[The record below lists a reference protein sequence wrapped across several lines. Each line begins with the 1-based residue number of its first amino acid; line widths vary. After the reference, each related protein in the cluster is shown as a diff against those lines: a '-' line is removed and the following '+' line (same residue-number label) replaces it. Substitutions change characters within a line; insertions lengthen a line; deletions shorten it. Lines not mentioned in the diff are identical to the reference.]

1 MKRVYFENFFRDLTT
16 VSNTDILLLFV
27 FIGSFWRDIVTSKKK
42 KVLKYALNIM
52 LILGITLLTL
62 YLIFKDNEPGK
73 IFKQIGEADG
83 RWLGLAAILMVIF
96 VCGESVQFRMLF
108 KGMKQKISMVKC
120 ILLSNIGFF
129 YSQITPGASGGQPVQ
144 IIYMTKLGVNAFV
157 STLVCMMVTIVYK
170 FMLVLL
176 FILALI
182 LRTELVGGAI
192 RDVIIFFIIGI
203 ICQLGFAAFLLICV
217 LKPSF
222 ASWIVGIAIKLGTK
236 LHIIKNPAA
245 LQQKADHSIQ
255 QYEAASDF
263 LKENKHVMFKMAG
276 ITFIQRMAYFA
287 VTFCVA
293 MALRVENC
301 DFISIVSL
309 QVVLSLAVDVLPIP
323 GASGV
328 NEYVFVRLQ
337 TLIFG
342 SSLVSAG
349 LLMNRGITY
358 YLLAAVTGVFS
369 IIAHFYFGSEAKK
382 LKTEEVSSEEP
393 VAENDDL
400 KE

>member
-1 MKRVYFENFFRDLTT
+1 M
-16 VSNTDILLLFV
+16 
-27 FIGSFWRDIVTSKKK
+27 TSKKK
-42 KVLKYALNIM
+42 KVLKYTLNIT
-52 LILGITLLTL
+52 LIVGITLLTL
-62 YLIFKDNEPGK
+62 YMIFKDNEPGK
-73 IFKQIGEADG
+73 IFKQIGNADG
-83 RWLGLAAILMVIF
+83 RWLGIAALLMVIF
-96 VCGESVQFRMLF
+96 VCGESVQFRLLF
-108 KGMKQKISMVKC
+108 KGMKQKVSMVKC

-170 FMLVLL
+170 FMLVFL

-182 LRTELVGGAI
+182 LRTDLVGGAI
-192 RDVIIFFIIGI
+192 KDVIIFFVIGI

-222 ASWIVGIAIKLGTK
+222 ASWIVGLGIKLGTK
-236 LHIIKNPAA
+236 LHIIKKPAE
-245 LQQKADHSIQ
+245 LQAKADHSIQ

-263 LKENKHVMFKMAG
+263 LKKNKHVMLKMAG
-276 ITFIQRMAYFA
+276 ITFVQRIAYFA

-293 MALRVENC
+293 MALKVENC

-309 QVVLSLAVDVLPIP
+309 QIVLSLAVDVLPIP

-328 NEYVFVRLQ
+328 NEFVFVRLQ

-349 LLMNRGITY
+349 LLLNRGITY
-358 YLLAAVTGVFS
+358 YMLAVVTGIFS
-369 IIAHFYFGSEAKK
+369 LIAHFYFGSEAKK
-382 LKTEEVSSEEP
+382 LKLDEAGEKAAVTENTDSEE
-393 VAENDDL
+393 DL
-400 KE
+400 

>member
-1 MKRVYFENFFRDLTT
+1 M
-16 VSNTDILLLFV
+16 
-27 FIGSFWRDIVTSKKK
+27 TSAKK
-42 KVLKYALNIM
+42 KVLKYALNII
-52 LILGITLLTL
+52 LILGITTLTL
-62 YLIFKDNEPGK
+62 YLIFKDNEPSA
-73 IFKQIGEADG
+73 ILKQIGEADG
-83 RWLGLAAILMVIF
+83 RWLGLAVILMVIF
-96 VCGESVQFRMLF
+96 VCSESVQLRMLF

-144 IIYMTKLGVNAFV
+144 ILYMTKLGVNAFV

-170 FMLVLL
+170 FILVFL
-176 FILALI
+176 FFLALI

-192 RDVIIFFIIGI
+192 RDVIIFFVIGI

-217 LKPSF
+217 LKPAF
-222 ASWIVGIAIKLGTK
+222 ASWIVGICIKLGTK
-236 LHIIKNPAA
+236 LHIIKKPDELKA
-245 LQQKADHSIQ
+245 KADHSIQ

-263 LKENKHVMFKMAG
+263 LKKNKHVMIKMAG
-276 ITFIQRMAYFA
+276 ITFVQRIAYFA

-301 DFISIVSL
+301 DFISVVSL
-309 QVVLSLAVDVLPIP
+309 QIVLSLAVDVLPIP

-349 LLMNRGITY
+349 LLLNRGITY
-358 YLLAAVTGVFS
+358 YLLAVVTGIFTL
-369 IIAHFYFGSEAKK
+369 IAHFYFGSEAKK
-382 LKTEEVSSEEP
+382 LKNGNASQQDQDTVDMDKQEIQQ
-393 VAENDDL
+393 NI
-400 KE
+400 